1 MSNAKNHLESI
12 STNTSVINSSSIVND
27 AGQKIRSLVVD
38 SGPLIKGIN
47 VRSFA
52 EKIYTIPEVISEIRD
67 KHSREFLNQ
76 ISFDL
81 QIKVPSDE
89 ALKEVVNFSKK
100 TGDFTSLSAVDL
112 RVLALTYMLEVE
124 TNGTERLRK
133 EPVKSLMKFGGNNNN
148 SNKSFKKKEPVNK
161 PGSTEI
167 INKQELKQ
175 QIDEPNLVS
184 NLENLKLIDI
194 TSSSEGTDH
203 QRDAVSNFC
212 QIENSE
218 QVNNNNNLNNDY
230 SLSKDEQI
238 GEISANNTNNTEKY
252 NTLIRDSDQNSIDQK
267 KDEISDVHQDEEYD
281 DNDIGWITPDNIDD
295 YQAKEQ
301 EFSVNLKK
309 DNLENVKIAC
319 MTTDYSMQNVLLQMR
334 LNLISVE
341 GKRIRKV
348 KNWVLRC
355 HACYK
360 ITTNMEKKFCP
371 KCGNAALIRTS
382 TSTDANGNVTY
393 YLKKNFQYN
402 LRGTKY
408 SIPEPKGGRNANN
421 IILREDQ
428 KEYQKALKSQRKQKE
443 IDIFDPDYI
452 PDLLIGSSV
461 SKSITP
467 VIGYGRR
474 NPNEARRGK
483 TKGRKKR

>member
-1 MSNAKNHLESI
+1 MSNANTSLESL
-12 STNTSVINSSSIVND
+12 STNTSVNNDRSIVK
-27 AGQKIRSLVVD
+27 QKIKSLVVD

-52 EKIYTIPEVISEIRD
+52 EKIYTIPEVINEIRD
-67 KHSREFLNQ
+67 KHSRDFLNQ

-112 RVLALTYMLEVE
+112 RVIALTYMLEVE
-124 TNGTERLRK
+124 ANGTGRLRK
-133 EPVKSLMKFGGNNNN
+133 EPVKSRTKYGDNNKKP
-148 SNKSFKKKEPVNK
+148 NKSPKKKLVNK
-161 PGSTEI
+161 SESTEI
-167 INKQELKQ
+167 VNKQEQ
-175 QIDEPNLVS
+175 QRQIDESNLLS
-184 NLENLKLIDI
+184 NLENLQLTDI
-194 TSSSEGTDH
+194 TVESLSSDGMGH
-203 QRDAVSNFC
+203 QNGNLYQV
-212 QIENSE
+212 ENSKRS
-218 QVNNNNNLNNDY
+218 NNIDLANDH
-230 SLSKDEQI
+230 SLSKEEPI
-238 GEISANNTNNTEKY
+238 VEISVNDTEKDD
-252 NTLIRDSDQNSIDQK
+252 NDSIMRDSDPKSVNQK
-267 KDEISDVHQDEEYD
+267 KDEISDVRQDEDYD
-281 DNDIGWITPDNIDD
+281 DNDIEWITPDNIDD

-301 EFSVNLKK
+301 NSSVNLKK
-309 DNLENVKIAC
+309 DNLENIKIAC

-341 GKRIRKV
+341 GKRIKKV

-355 HACYK
+355 HACFK

-371 KCGNAALIRTS
+371 NCGNATLIRTS

-408 SIPEPKGGRNANN
+408 SIPEPKGGRHANN

-428 KEYQKALKSQRKQKE
+428 KEYQKALKSQKKQKE
-443 IDIFDPDYI
+443 IDIFDPDYV
-452 PDLLIGSSV
+452 PKLLIGSNI
-461 SKSITP
+461 SKSINP

-483 TKGRKKR
+483 SKGRKKR